1 MGRKINLTEQQIN
14 DICNFYIQGKS
25 SIELAKMYNKKY
37 GNEWYMY
44 PEEAIKYGFVDEIVS
59 DMDIIL

>member
-1 MGRKINLTEQQIN
+1 MQELT
-14 DICNFYIQGKS
+14 
-25 SIELAKMYNKKY
+25 ELAKMYNKKY